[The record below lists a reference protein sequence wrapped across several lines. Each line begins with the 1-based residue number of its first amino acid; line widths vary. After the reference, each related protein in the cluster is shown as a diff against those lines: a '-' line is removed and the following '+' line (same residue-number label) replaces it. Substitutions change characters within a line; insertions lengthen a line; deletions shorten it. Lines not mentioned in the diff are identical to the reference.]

1 MRLKTVYRSD
11 VVLAVARN
19 HRLAERTEVE
29 IAELRDEP
37 MLMVSKDYMF
47 HDQVLAHCRQAGF
60 TPNIT
65 FTTSQWDLLLEMTAE
80 NQGVTLI
87 GRPLVEKLYSGRI
100 KCISLQNPEFLWTL
114 DLISKKCKT
123 LSGAA
128 KSLWNFCD
136 EV

>member
-1 MRLKTVYRSD
+1 MQSGQKWKLPS
-11 VVLAVARN
+11 L
-19 HRLAERTEVE
+19 
-29 IAELRDEP
+29 DEP

-87 GRPLVEKLYSGRI
+87 GRPLVEKLYSAGSSASHFKIR
-100 KCISLQNPEFLWTL
+100 S
-114 DLISKKCKT
+114 
-123 LSGAA
+123 
-128 KSLWNFCD
+128 FCGHLA
-136 EV
+136 

>member
-1 MRLKTVYRSD
+1 
-11 VVLAVARN
+11 
-19 HRLAERTEVE
+19 
-29 IAELRDEP
+29 

-47 HDQVLAHCRQAGF
+47 HDQVLAHYRQAGF

-114 DLISKKCKT
+114 GLISKKCKT